1 VTELGTGSVDI
12 DVMNDRVHAV
22 LTGEFDMANVSELER
37 MLHEAL
43 ERRSELVL
51 DLDGVTFMDSQMLH
65 LLVRL
70 HHEMGARR
78 GTLRLRPNKN
88 VRQLLELSG
97 LSGLFELGDGD

>member
-1 VTELGTGSVDI
+1 MTELGTGSVEI
-12 DVMNDRVHAV
+12 DVMNDSVHAV

-37 MLHEAL
+37 LLHEAL

-51 DLDGVTFMDSQMLH
+51 DLDGVTFMDSQTLH